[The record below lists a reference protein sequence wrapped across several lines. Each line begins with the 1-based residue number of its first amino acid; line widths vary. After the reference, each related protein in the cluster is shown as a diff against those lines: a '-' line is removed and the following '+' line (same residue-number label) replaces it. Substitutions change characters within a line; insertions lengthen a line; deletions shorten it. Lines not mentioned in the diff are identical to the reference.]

1 MALVR
6 LFAALREQAG
16 TARLDADGATPDE
29 IVTALTERFGPKFGE
44 IARAGSVVVDGERAE
59 FDTRLHG
66 TEEVALLP
74 PVSGGMGARPRP
86 QRVLLVANPVARTVS
101 RPVLDVIEKAMAA
114 DFQLEVDETRRRGH
128 ATELAREAVRDGYD
142 MMVVFSGD
150 GTINEAV
157 NGLVG
162 SEVSL
167 GVLPGGA
174 TNVLARVTGMPTDPV
189 EATSW
194 LIAAALQGRARR
206 MGLGHIDGRYFVL
219 NCGAG
224 IDAEAMGMVDERQ
237 AKSRA
242 QFERAALSAV
252 IRTVLGRYAGREPFM
267 SVSVDGGPPVEA
279 ITALTGRTDPYSF
292 YKNMKLRL
300 TPHARLDGGLDV
312 TVMERLPRWSS
323 LALARQVFS
332 GSLIKRKGVSY
343 HHDASTV
350 EIVGREPFPVQV
362 DGDHI
367 GDRERLSI
375 GLRRD
380 ALWLVA

>member
-1 MALVR
+1 MARVR
-6 LFAALREQAG
+6 LFAALREAAG
-16 TARLDADGATPDE
+16 AARVDVDGATVDE

-44 IARAGSVVVDGERAE
+44 IARAGSVVVDGERAG
-59 FDTRLHG
+59 FDTTLAG
-66 TEEVALLP
+66 DEEVALLP

-101 RPVLDVIEKAMAA
+101 RPVLDVIEKALAA
-114 DFQLEVDETRRRGH
+114 DFKLEVDETRRRGH
-128 ATELAREAVRDGYD
+128 ATEMAMEAVRDGYD

-162 SEVSL
+162 SDVAL

-206 MGLGHIDGRYFVL
+206 LGLGHTEDRYFVL

-224 IDAEAMGMVDERQ
+224 IDAEVMEKVDERQ
-237 AKSRA
+237 AASRS
-242 QFERAALSAV
+242 QYERAALSASV
-252 IRTVLGRYAGREPFM
+252 RAVLGRYSGRSPFL
-267 SVSVDGGPPVEA
+267 SVSVDGAEPVES
-279 ITALTGRTDPYSF
+279 ITVFTGRTDPYTF
-292 YKNMKLRL
+292 YRKAGLRL
-300 TPHARLDGGLDV
+300 TPQARLDGGLDV
-312 TVMERLPRWSS
+312 TVVERLSRWTAP
-323 LALARQVFS
+323 ALARQVFS
-332 GSLIKRKGVSY
+332 GGLIRKRGVRY
-343 HHDASTV
+343 HHDARSV
-350 EIVGREPFPVQV
+350 EVVGHGPFPVQV
-362 DGDHI
+362 DGDYI
-367 GDRERLSI
+367 GQRDRLSI
-375 GLRRD
+375 ALRHD